1 MQRVVHKS
9 SSHEEAHR
17 WDVKQHIAMTPDE
30 RMRAARVLKD
40 RAFPPDA
47 KDVRECHR
55 SG

>member
-1 MQRVVHKS
+1 MERVVHKS

-17 WDVKQHIAMTPDE
+17 WDVKQQAEMTPVQ

-47 KDVRECHR
+47 KDVREWHR